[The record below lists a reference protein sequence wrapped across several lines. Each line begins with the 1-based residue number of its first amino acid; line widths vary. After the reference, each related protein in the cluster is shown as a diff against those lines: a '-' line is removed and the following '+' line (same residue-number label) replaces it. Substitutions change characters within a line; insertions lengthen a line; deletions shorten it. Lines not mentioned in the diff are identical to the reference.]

1 MTDIIDKIIS
11 YEAGDIY
18 GWEVLDLYADL
29 INTGMI
35 LNLQGTY
42 QREARHLIEE
52 GIIDQN
58 GNIIDTSKL
67 NLA

>member
-1 MTDIIDKIIS
+1 MTDIINKIIS
-11 YEAGDIY
+11 YEAGDIH

-29 INTGMI
+29 IKTGMI

-58 GNIIDTSKL
+58 GHI
-67 NLA
+67 

>member
-1 MTDIIDKIIS
+1 MTDIRDKIIS
-11 YEAGDIY
+11 YEAGAIY

-29 INTGMI
+29 IKTGMI

>member
-1 MTDIIDKIIS
+1 MTDIVDKITA
-11 YEAGDIY
+11 YESGDIY
-18 GWEVLDLYADL
+18 GWEVLDMYADL
-29 INTGMI
+29 IKTGMI

-52 GIIDQN
+52 GIIDQH

-67 NLA
+67 NAI

>member
-18 GWEVLDLYADL
+18 GWEVLALYAAL
-29 INTGMI
+29 IKTGMI

-52 GIIDQN
+52 GIRDQN